1 MQMKLPAKVKI
12 KENSLPAS
20 IAAWKLNTRAVALVL
35 GNTIHL
41 HHVSKEDFLKDKR
54 WVAHELKHIE
64 QFQRHGH
71 FIFLCKYFVEWIR
84 HGYYNNRFEIEAREA
99 EELPADYAEN

>member
-1 MQMKLPAKVKI
+1 MKLPEKVKI
-12 KENSLPAS
+12 KENSLSAR

-41 HHVSKEDFLKDKR
+41 HHVSKENFLQDKR

-64 QFQRHGH
+64 QFQQYGYL
-71 FIFLCKYFVEWIR
+71 IFLCKYLIEWIKR
-84 HGYYNNRFEIEAREA
+84 GYFNNRFEMEAREA
-99 EELPADYAEN
+99 ENEPVDIFLNE